1 MTEVVSAAVLGLFL
15 GPFLRLCVDRVPD
28 RLPMFGERLET
39 GRSGFDT
46 DLLPVVSWRSD
57 TTPGIV
63 VPVGSPDDVENA
75 SSRPTRRQAWRA
87 PVIDVST
94 AAVLAVLA
102 VRFGWSAQL
111 PAMLVFGAALV
122 VVTVI
127 DIDHYRIPDRVV
139 FPSLALVGGLLGVAA
154 VAESV
159 TGALVGAGIG
169 ALAYFGFL
177 FLFFVVSP
185 SGMGF
190 GDVKLALLLGLVL
203 GWTGAAQEIDGVLVD
218 VGSLDALR
226 LVLFGGLAGSV
237 LGSIVGLAVIAV
249 RGRRA
254 HFPFGPSLCLG
265 ALGVVVFS
273 ASLLG

>member
-1 MTEVVSAAVLGLFL
+1 MTEVVSVAVLGLFV
-15 GPFLRLCVDRVPD
+15 GPLLRLCIDRIPD
-28 RLPMFGERLET
+28 RLAIFGPRTET
-39 GRSGFDT
+39 GRSGLDS
-46 DLLPVVSWRSD
+46 DLLPVVSWWSD
-57 TTPGIV
+57 TTPGIM
-63 VPVGSPDDVENA
+63 VPVGSPDDVDDA
-75 SSRPTRRQAWRA
+75 TSRPTRRQAWRA
-87 PVIDVST
+87 PAIDVST
-94 AAVLAVLA
+94 GAVLAVLA
-102 VRFGWSAQL
+102 ARFGWSAQL
-111 PAMLVFGAALV
+111 PAMLAFGAALV

-139 FPSLALVGGLLGVAA
+139 FPSLVLVGGLLVVAA

-177 FLFFVVSP
+177 FLFFVISP

-203 GWTGAAQEIDGVLVD
+203 GWTGAAQEIDGVLVE
-218 VGSLDALR
+218 VGNLDALR

-254 HFPFGPSLCLG
+254 HFPSGPSLCIG

>member
-1 MTEVVSAAVLGLFL
+1 MIEVVSAAVLGLIL
-15 GPFLRLCVDRVPD
+15 GPFLRLCVDRIPD
-28 RLPMFGERLET
+28 RLSLFGLRAES
-39 GRSGFDT
+39 GRSGLSA
-46 DLLPVVSWRSD
+46 DLLPVVSWWND

-63 VPVGSPDDVENA
+63 APVGSPDDVAEGIA
-75 SSRPTRRQAWRA
+75 RQTRTQRWRA
-87 PVIDVST
+87 PAIDVGT
-94 AAVLAVLA
+94 AAVLAALA
-102 VRFGWSAQL
+102 ARFGWSAQL

-127 DIDHYRIPDRVV
+127 DIDHYRIPDLVV
-139 FPSLALVGGLLGVAA
+139 FPSLLAVIVLLVGAA
-154 VAESV
+154 VVESV
-159 TGALVGAGIG
+159 TGALVGAGVG

-177 FLFFVVSP
+177 FVFFVISP

-203 GWTGAAQEIDGVLVD
+203 GWTGAAREVDGVLVD
-218 VGSLDALR
+218 AGIVDSLR
-226 LVLFGGLAGSV
+226 LVLYGGLAGSV
-237 LGSIVGLAVIAV
+237 LGSVVGLAVIAV

-273 ASLLG
+273 ESLLR